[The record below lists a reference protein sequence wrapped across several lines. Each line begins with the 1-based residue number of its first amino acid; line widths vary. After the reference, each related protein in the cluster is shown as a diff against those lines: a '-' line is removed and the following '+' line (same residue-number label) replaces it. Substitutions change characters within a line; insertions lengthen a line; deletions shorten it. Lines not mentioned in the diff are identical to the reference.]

1 VQLDSRLA
9 AGILGMALVGGC
21 AADGRGPTPSYDPVT
36 RRLVRLDLD
45 SNGDGRID
53 TRTYLDGNRPFRTE
67 VDADG
72 DGRVDQWEYLDA
84 TGALVR
90 IGTSSAGDG
99 VADTWTRAVGA
110 DGLQEVGLSRFRD
123 GRVDRREFFRGE
135 TLERAEEDV
144 DGDGL
149 VDKWETWDA
158 GALRV
163 VAFDTTFST
172 GRPDRRLT
180 YDASGRLT
188 RLEADPEGDGRFE
201 RMDPPPDGVP
211 DRRP

>member
-1 VQLDSRLA
+1 
-9 AGILGMALVGGC
+9 MTLVAGC

-67 VDADG
+67 VDTDG
-72 DGRVDQWEYLDA
+72 DGRVDRWEYLDA
-84 TGALVR
+84 GGALAR
-90 IGTSSAGDG
+90 IGSSSAGDG
-99 VADTWTRAVGA
+99 VQDTWTLAVGE
-110 DGLQEVGLSRFRD
+110 DGLQEVDLSRFRD
-123 GRVDRREFFRGE
+123 GRVDRREFFRGD

-180 YDASGRLT
+180 YDAGGRLIQ
-188 RLEADPEGDGRFE
+188 LEADPDGDGRFE
-201 RMDPPPDGVP
+201 RMDLPAAGAPVRQP
-211 DRRP
+211 